1 MTNMLSC
8 AVSRNTLLILRVHDF
23 DKGRFN
29 TLVTLKIIIIVYLN
43 T

>member
-8 AVSRNTLLILRVHDF
+8 AVSPNTLLILRVHDF
-23 DKGRFN
+23 GKGRFN
-29 TLVTLKIIIIVYLN
+29 TLITLKIITIAYLN